1 MLPLPVPDPPTA
13 AGCGQGAA
21 TSASWV
27 AAFALPLPVMTTA
40 AAPVLIAYD
49 GSDAARRAIS
59 ETAELFSSR
68 SVLVATVWEEGLA
81 YSAAAMPTAGLEL
94 QPVPADFGEAQKIG
108 EELQARARR
117 IAEGGAELAR
127 SAGLQAEAFA
137 VAGDFQVADAIV
149 ERASPGSAQGWRA
162 ALQAGF

>member
-1 MLPLPVPDPPTA
+1 
-13 AGCGQGAA
+13 
-21 TSASWV
+21 
-27 AAFALPLPVMTTA
+27 MTTA

-149 ERASPGSAQGWRA
+149 ELARERRVAAIVIGSRGLTGLRARLEGSTSSGVLKRASCPVVVVHDD
-162 ALQAGF
+162 

>member
-1 MLPLPVPDPPTA
+1 M
-13 AGCGQGAA
+13 
-21 TSASWV
+21 
-27 AAFALPLPVMTTA
+27 TA
-40 AAPVLIAYD
+40 AAAPILIAYD

-59 ETAELFSSR
+59 ETAELFGSR

-149 ERASPGSAQGWRA
+149 ELARERRVAAIVIGSRGLTGLRARLEGSTSSGVLKRASCPVVVVHDD
-162 ALQAGF
+162 